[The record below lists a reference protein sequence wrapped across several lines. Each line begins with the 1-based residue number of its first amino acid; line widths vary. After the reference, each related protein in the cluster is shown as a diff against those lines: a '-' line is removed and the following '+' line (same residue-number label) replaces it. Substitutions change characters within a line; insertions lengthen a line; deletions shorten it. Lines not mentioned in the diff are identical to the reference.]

1 MNVTVG
7 AVLIGLAVPYLT
19 SVVRTLTRRGLTD
32 RAERL
37 RRSAPGLG
45 LLAVA
50 AAVRWPSLAHTVPV
64 PVELAV
70 FAVFYLLTVSVSCWL
85 LPLKPGPDCRAAYDR
100 LATPWALTVLGTFLI
115 AVFGP
120 VLSLLTGL
128 TWGVLP

>member
-1 MNVTVG
+1 MNVPVG
-7 AVLIGLAVPYLT
+7 ELLAGLAVPYLT

-37 RRSAPGLG
+37 RRPAPGLG

-50 AAVRWPSLAHTVPV
+50 AAVRWPYLAHTVPV

-70 FAVFYLLTVSVSCWL
+70 AAAFYLLILSVSCWL
-85 LPLKPGPDCRAAYDR
+85 LPPEPGPDCRAAYDR
-100 LATPWALTVLGTFLI
+100 LATPWAVTVLGTFLI
-115 AVFGP
+115 AVSGP
-120 VLSLLTGL
+120 VLTWL